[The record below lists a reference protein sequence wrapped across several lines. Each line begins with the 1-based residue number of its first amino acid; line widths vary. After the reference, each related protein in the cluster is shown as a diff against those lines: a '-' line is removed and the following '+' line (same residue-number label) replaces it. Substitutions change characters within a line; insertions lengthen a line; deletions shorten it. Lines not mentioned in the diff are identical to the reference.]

1 LSYTITFYSI
11 HRLDLVRSVE
21 MEELLLEMPSP
32 SNGASCSS
40 EPSVAVLT
48 NFLPELGEEEKEPFT
63 DDESDGSSIEG
74 ETERRCHLP
83 IRREPN
89 GLCPIALAA
98 LRADVRRSKRK
109 ARNLRVTFD
118 RYEYVYTYLKNRF
131 ESLAMHGKC

>member
-1 LSYTITFYSI
+1 MVSNLNNFAVYD
-11 HRLDLVRSVE
+11 DLKMSGACVGV
-21 MEELLLEMPSP
+21 MEVPSAQ
-32 SNGASCSS
+32 NGVKCSS
-40 EPSVAVLT
+40 ELSVEELT
-48 NFLPELGEEEKEPFT
+48 KFFPELGEEEKEPFT

-98 LRADVRRSKRK
+98 VRADERRSKRK